1 MMDKVYIVTSGDYS
15 AYHIERVFQSKE
27 KAEIYAKARN
37 KFSSIETFELSDDC
51 IDKLTVTGKFL
62 RGDIA
67 IGKAPEVWLDY
78 DCRYPDE
85 YISMGEHDEYCFVG
99 EELIS
104 GVYVCHLVM
113 GKFIPKDQW
122 REQETIDRFSKVLTD
137 KMAEVKSMLADGLT
151 IDTINQVWGKE
162 VL

>member
-1 MMDKVYIVTSGDYS
+1 
-15 AYHIERVFQSKE
+15 
-27 KAEIYAKARN
+27 
-37 KFSSIETFELSDDC
+37 
-51 IDKLTVTGKFL
+51 
-62 RGDIA
+62 
-67 IGKAPEVWLDY
+67 
-78 DCRYPDE
+78 
-85 YISMGEHDEYCFVG
+85 MGEHDEYCFVS